1 MTTAAMPVALT
12 PAKAQPTVA
21 IDFGRL
27 IAERVLYQLGEPGN
41 LFRVDVKHLWR
52 NHFRVNVLIHAA
64 SPTLNKGVEVS
75 DSFFVTLA
83 DDGLAASPAITR
95 KY

>member
-1 MTTAAMPVALT
+1 MTTAVLPVAL
-12 PAKAQPTVA
+12 PEAQAEPTVA

-27 IAERVLYQLGEPGN
+27 IAERVLYQLGEPRN

-52 NHFRVNVLIHAA
+52 NHFRVNVLVHAA
-64 SPTLNKGVEVS
+64 GRTLNKGVEVA

-83 DDGLAASPAITR
+83 DDGLAASPPIAR